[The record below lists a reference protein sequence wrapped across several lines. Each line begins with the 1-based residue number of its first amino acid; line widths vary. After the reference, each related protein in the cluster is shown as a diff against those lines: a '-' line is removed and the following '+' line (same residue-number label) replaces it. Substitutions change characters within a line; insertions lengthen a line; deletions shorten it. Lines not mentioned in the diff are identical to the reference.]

1 MTEPQPTAEDLKKL
15 PNLEQVVLDELV
27 AEFKEQHNE
36 QMNAILIHPEVYKY
50 LTRKSHKKIKR
61 RLYYEVYYWSKTDR
75 VSKYFESAKKAKNYV
90 NHIHN
95 SGLVQE
101 YDYVRMQ
108 KTWCYRQ
115 HHPKHKT
122 YYVSYRPDSFVIVER
137 Y

>member
-1 MTEPQPTAEDLKKL
+1 MTEPQPIAEDLKNL

-61 RLYYEVYYWSKTDR
+61 RLYYDVYYWSKTDR
-75 VSKYFESAKKAKNYV
+75 VSKYFESAKKVKKYV

-95 SGLVQE
+95 SNLIEDGDCVGME
-101 YDYVRMQ
+101 
-108 KTWCYRQ
+108 KTWCYREFT
-115 HHPKHKT
+115 PKHKT
-122 YYVSYRPDSFVIVER
+122 YYVSFRPNQFIVVEK